1 MWPRSLPTRTLP
13 ARPDLDQLKRQA
25 KELRD
30 AFVTNTPDAVEEVQ
44 AHYRHADRST
54 FALHD
59 AQLVLGRAYGF
70 DSWPKL
76 KAFVEGVTIRRLR
89 DAVVADD
96 LAAVRAMLQVRPELG
111 RASLDN
117 LQILHH
123 AVLNRSET
131 MVRLLMQHGASA
143 REGIY
148 PHRDATTALAI
159 ACERGDVA
167 IVAAIEEE
175 EQRQRETRS
184 GVPRAPSPDPL
195 FKVIASGDDAAAVTL
210 LDANPALITTR
221 HPVMGVT
228 PLHFAAHRL
237 RPNVVKCLLDRDA
250 DPSARDVRDHTPLDR
265 AAFQST
271 PDTAE
276 RFSSIA
282 QLLLARGAGRSL
294 RQLRWCSATS
304 SGYACATRKAPSRT
318 RLRVR
323 VELLRIAVTHN
334 RADVLAF
341 VLDRGFDPDERVRV
355 LDGDEHTFTWGMPL
369 WHCAGRG
376 KYELAELLLKHGADP
391 NASVYASG
399 DPVFQAYSE
408 RDWKMVTLLEQ
419 YGGVPTAG
427 TAALYRQTDL
437 ARKMLAGEAPY
448 RLEGD
453 ASLPEQL
460 LVNAACGGDPEILRM
475 ALPRVDWP
483 RNDPRWFGALEQ
495 PLRLWAHGSGAA
507 DWDRSTYFTCFRL
520 LLECCDP
527 KLRGRPTDKQQF
539 GLTILHSIAGSREH
553 LTPDDR
559 MAFAT
564 LILDAGARLDLRDY
578 VLKSTPLGWA
588 CRWGRM
594 ELVKLFLERGADPVE
609 ADAEPWAT
617 PRAWAE
623 KWDTSRFLRCWSH

>member
-1 MWPRSLPTRTLP
+1 
-13 ARPDLDQLKRQA
+13 
-25 KELRD
+25 
-30 AFVTNTPDAVEEVQ
+30 
-44 AHYRHADRST
+44 
-54 FALHD
+54 
-59 AQLVLGRAYGF
+59 
-70 DSWPKL
+70 
-76 KAFVEGVTIRRLR
+76 
-89 DAVVADD
+89 
-96 LAAVRAMLQVRPELG
+96 
-111 RASLDN
+111 
-117 LQILHH
+117 
-123 AVLNRSET
+123 
-131 MVRLLMQHGASA
+131 MVRLLMQHAASA

-159 ACERGDVA
+159 ARERGDVA

-175 EQRQRETRS
+175 ELRQRETMS
-184 GVPRAPSPDPL
+184 GVARAPSPDPL
-195 FKVIASGDDAAAVTL
+195 FRVIVSGDDAAAVTL

-228 PLHFAAHRL
+228 PLHVAAHRL
-237 RPNVVKCLLDRDA
+237 RPNLVQCLLDRGA
-250 DPSARDVRDHTPLDR
+250 DPSARDVRDHTPLDG

-276 RFSSIA
+276 RFCSIA
-282 QLLLARGAGRSL
+282 QLVLSRGAVLTAPAAVVLGNIEWLRARHAEGSL
-294 RQLRWCSATS
+294 TNAIEDE
-304 SGYACATRKAPSRT
+304 GG
-318 RLRVR
+318 
-323 VELLRIAVTHN
+323 LLRIAVTHN
-334 RADVLAF
+334 RADVLALL
-341 VLDRGFDPDERVRV
+341 LDWGFDPDERVRV

-376 KYELAELLLKHGADP
+376 KYELAEMLLKRGADP

-408 RDWKMVTLLEQ
+408 RDGKMVTLLEQ

-427 TAALYRQTDL
+427 TAALYRRTDL
-437 ARKMLAGEAPY
+437 ARKMLAEEAPY

-475 ALPRVDWP
+475 ALSRVDWP
-483 RNDPRWFGALEQ
+483 PDDPRWFGALEQ
-495 PLRLWAHGSGAA
+495 PLRLWAHGSGTA

-520 LLECCDP
+520 LLERCDP
-527 KLRGRPTDKQQF
+527 NLRGRPTDKQQF

-553 LTPDDR
+553 LTADDR

-609 ADAEPWAT
+609 ADAELWAT

-623 KWDTSRFLRCWSH
+623 KKGHQEVLALLVAALRPQRHRDTETQRRKT